1 MPKLVIATEDMKSR
15 SLKALSKRLSEE
27 LGYRVYRVL
36 PNRVRAR
43 VSVRFPAGVDKR
55 DQLRAFHENGI
66 PAPAYALARHEAQ
79 EFPPGLIVIRQ
90 LTNAHSGRGITIH
103 DRGDDDYIPDAPL
116 YTLYIKKKKEFR
128 VHVWN
133 NKVIDVQQKKKRA
146 GQTPVD
152 TQVRN
157 HANGYVYC
165 RDNIV
170 VPDDLY
176 GVALAAVAAIGRT
189 NGAVDV
195 IWNEKQNKSY
205 VLEVNSRPG
214 LEGTTLDK
222 YTQAIVNSLQ

>member
-1 MPKLVIATEDMKSR
+1 MPKLVIATTDMKSR
-15 SLKALSKRLSEE
+15 SLTALAKRLSEE
-27 LGYRVYRVL
+27 LGYRVYKVL
-36 PNRVRAR
+36 PHRVRRR
-43 VSVRFPAGVDKR
+43 VAVNFPAGVDKR
-55 DQLRAFHENGI
+55 DQFTEFWENGV
-66 PAPAYALARHEAQ
+66 PCPKFADTKEEAEELLSDQTVVAR
-79 EFPPGLIVIRQ
+79 R
-90 LTNAHSGRGITIH
+90 LTRSHSGRGITICNP
-103 DRGDDDYIPDAPL
+103 GDPLPDAPL
-116 YTLYIKKKKEFR
+116 YTQYIKKKKEFR
-128 VHVWN
+128 VHIWN

-165 RDNIV
+165 RDNVV

-176 GVALAAVAAIGRT
+176 SVAIAAVAAIGRT